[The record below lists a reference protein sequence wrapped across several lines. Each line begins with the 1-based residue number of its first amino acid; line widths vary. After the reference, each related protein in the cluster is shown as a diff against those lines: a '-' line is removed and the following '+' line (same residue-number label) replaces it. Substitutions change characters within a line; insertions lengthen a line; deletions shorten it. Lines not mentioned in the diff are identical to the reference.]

1 MNKLAIL
8 LSVLIIITQFYS
20 CQKED
25 RGIVKEKITGQV
37 QKGPYVNGTNIIM
50 HELNSS
56 LQQTGSVFSSQITS
70 NTGLFE
76 ILNVNLSSSYV
87 ELSANGFYFDEN
99 KGDISIAQLNL
110 NALADLS
117 DISTVNVNILTHLEK
132 RRVEYLVQS
141 GNSFTEAKRKAQKE
155 VLAIFGLN
163 KENMTSS
170 ESLDISVN
178 NENNAILL
186 AISIILQG
194 KRSVGDLTE
203 LLANLTNDLYQDGV
217 VNDPE
222 IITNLRNHTLA
233 LSLPEIR
240 TSLEDRYDELG
251 ISTTI
256 PDFEKYVNEFI
267 SFSTQMPKGVTL
279 DATNVASTT
288 TTLGGYI
295 NPGSLMT
302 EVTFEYGTTTDY
314 GNSVPGD
321 PSQIDGAYGV
331 KITANIESLNPAT
344 EYHYRIVAENSL
356 GRFNGPDKVFKTK
369 GLVIDIE
376 GNHYQTLVI
385 GTQEWMIENLK
396 TTKYNDGEAISDLP
410 SLLASSLE
418 INFYDTPYYCWYN
431 NDEDLYKEIYGALY
445 NCAAVNTGKLCPTVW
460 HVPTDTEWTT
470 LTTFLGGE
478 ELAGSKLKETG
489 NEHWNNPNYANN
501 ESGFKALPGGESLPY
516 PVFQGVKGIG
526 YFWTSTI
533 GEPEGDGSGIAS
545 NAYIRYLVNYQ
556 TACYRNL
563 NGRDNGASVRCIK
576 D

>member
-1 MNKLAIL
+1 MNKFAIL

-56 LQQTGSVFSSQITS
+56 LQQTGSVFSSQIIS

-87 ELSANGFYFDEN
+87 ELSGNGFYFDEN
-99 KGDISIAQLNL
+99 KGVISIAQLNL

-163 KENMTSS
+163 KENMASS

-194 KRSVGDLTE
+194 RRSVGDLTE
-203 LLANLTNDLYQDGV
+203 LLANITNDLYQDGV

-240 TSLEDRYDELG
+240 TNLEERYKELG
-251 ISTTI
+251 ITTTI
-256 PDFEKYVNEFI
+256 PDFEQHIRTFI
-267 SFSTQMPKGVTL
+267 LFSAQMPKGTTF
-279 DATNVASTT
+279 DADSVASTT
-288 TTLGGYI
+288 SILRGGI
-295 NPGSLMT
+295 NPGSLIT
-302 EVTFEYGTTTDY
+302 QVTFEYGTTTDY
-314 GNSVPGD
+314 GFVVQGN
-321 PSQIDGAYGV
+321 PSQIEGERAV
-331 KITANIESLNPAT
+331 PISAQIKSLTPAT
-344 EYHYRIVAENSL
+344 EYHYRIVAENAL
-356 GRFNGPDKVFKTK
+356 GRFDGPDKVFKTK
-369 GLVIDIE
+369 GLVIDVE

-385 GTQEWMIENLK
+385 GTQEWMIENLG
-396 TTKYNDGEAISDLP
+396 TTKYNDGEEISDLP
-410 SLLASSLE
+410 SLVASTLE
-418 INFYDTPYYCWYN
+418 INFYDTPYYCWYD
-431 NDEDLYKEIYGALY
+431 NDEGQNKDTYGALY
-445 NCAAVNTGKLCPTVW
+445 NWAAVNTGKLCPTGW
-460 HVPTDTEWTT
+460 HVPTDAEWTI

-478 ELAGSKLKETG
+478 EVAGGKLKATG
-489 NEHWNNPNYANN
+489 NEHWNNPNYASN
-501 ESGFKALPGGESLPY
+501 ESGFNALPGGESLPH
-516 PVFQGVKGIG
+516 PVFQGVKGIC
-526 YFWTSTI
+526 YFWTSTR
-533 GEPEGDGSGIAS
+533 GEPIDDTGT
-545 NAYIRYLVNYQ
+545 AYGAYMRYMVNYQ
-556 TACYRNL
+556 TACYRNE
-563 NGRDNGASVRCIK
+563 NGRDNGASVRCVK